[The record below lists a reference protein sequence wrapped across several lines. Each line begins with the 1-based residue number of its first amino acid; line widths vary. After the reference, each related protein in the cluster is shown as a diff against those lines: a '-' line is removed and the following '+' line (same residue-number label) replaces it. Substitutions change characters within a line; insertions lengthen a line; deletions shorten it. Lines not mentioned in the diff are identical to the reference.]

1 MTEHGYDPA
10 EIAKRVGIPGG
21 VRFADVL
28 EHHLN
33 MKLQRYQKRDFDEK
47 TMEEIYDDILLV
59 IGPLLEGKGFSNEAI
74 RWLTEAHYELIKVS
88 DSEIITRD
96 ESTWKHQ
103 PKRFYEPVK
112 IERLTDREL
121 RMFAGLFNESEFA
134 PKLVDELN
142 RRNIR

>member
-1 MTEHGYDPA
+1 MSQHYDPA
-10 EIAKRVGIPGG
+10 EIARKVGVPGN

-33 MKLQRYQKRDFDEK
+33 VKMQQFQGRNMDAT
-47 TMEEIYDDILLV
+47 TMEEIYDVILLTV
-59 IGPLLEGKGFSNEAI
+59 GPLLEGKGFSDEAI

-96 ESTWKHQ
+96 ESTWKHK
-103 PKRFYEPVK
+103 PHKFYEAVK

-134 PKLVDELN
+134 PKLMDELK